1 MTNQLHEDEAQ
12 GEARRSTV
20 HTEMSTGLPHLD
32 RVLKGILPGDN
43 IVWQVDSIDNYLP
56 FIEPFVTASIRA
68 GRQVTYFRFAE
79 HPPLVPKQN
88 GVAIYEL
95 NPQEGFENFI
105 SEIFD
110 VIEKYGVGACY
121 IFDCLSDLS
130 ADWYSDRMLGNFF
143 MLTCPYLYDFD
154 TATYFGLLRNHHMAD
169 PINAIHTTAQVVI
182 DVYQN
187 RQMLYIHPLK
197 VWKRHSPT
205 MYMLHSWDGDKFVPV
220 TSSAITSE
228 ILGSVPQPWLDFSI
242 QPTDIWTRDFT
253 RAQQLERDIAQ
264 GNDRSRESDEL
275 FERLLRMVVTR
286 DDRLLSLARKYL
298 SLTDLVGIGKR
309 MIGTGLIGGKSVGML
324 ISRAIIAK
332 ESPSLNELLES
343 HDSFFIG
350 SDVFYTYLVRNKC
363 WWIRRKLKQSKTIL
377 DRAEDVRQ
385 RLLSGTFPDEI
396 RLQFEQMLNYFGQSP
411 IIVRSSSLLEDAYGN
426 AFSGKYE
433 SVFCANQGTPAER
446 LEAFMDAIR
455 TVYASTMS
463 QEALAYRSH
472 WNLLDLD
479 EQMALLVQRVSGQM
493 YGSYYF
499 PQAAGVGFSYNPYV
513 WSSDIDPTQGV
524 LRLVFGLGTRA
535 VDRSDDDYTRVVA
548 INAPLKRPEATR
560 DEVRKFTQ
568 RKVDVIDLSENCQK
582 SCEFEQAVAE
592 AEGFPL
598 ETFASRDKEIERR
611 AMERGMSSVF
621 PYILTFDTMLSKTG
635 FIEAMRKM
643 LAILH
648 GAYKHAVDIEFTA
661 NFLSGSVFRINL
673 LQCRP
678 FQVKH
683 QHLAV
688 PMPSSVDPSR
698 IVLKTSGPLIG
709 NSRNMTVRRL
719 IYVVPSAYSLLNMA
733 GRYSIARL
741 VGKLTHLDEEGGILL
756 LGPGRWGTSTP
767 SLGVPVSFAEIDTV
781 SVMCEIAE
789 MHEGLVPDVSLGTHF
804 FNDLVEMDM
813 MYMAIYPD
821 RAGTTLNSD
830 LLLRAPNHLADFV
843 PDASTWTGCVW
854 VIQGEDFGE
863 GKELRLSVNAMS
875 QEGIL
880 YIADIG
886 AQDSPSPGAK
896 DRGGHMPIPEE
907 AASTAAS
914 KAGTGKMEGEVQQ

>member
-1 MTNQLHEDEAQ
+1 MTNQLKVDEAPGDQ
-12 GEARRSTV
+12 RRSTV
-20 HTEMSTGLPHLD
+20 HTQMSTGLPNLD
-32 RVLKGILPGDN
+32 RVIKGVLPGDN
-43 IVWQVDSIDNYLP
+43 IVWQVDSIDNYIP
-56 FIEPFVTASIRA
+56 FIEPFVEASIGA
-68 GRQVTYFRFAE
+68 GRQVIYFRFAE
-79 HPPLVPKQN
+79 HTPLVPKQS
-88 GVAIYEL
+88 GVAVYEL
-95 NPQEGFENFI
+95 HPQEGFENFI

-121 IFDCLSDLS
+121 VFDCLSDLS
-130 ADWYSDRMLGNFF
+130 VDWYSDRMLGNFF
-143 MLTCPYLYDFD
+143 MLTCPYLYDYD
-154 TATYFGLLRNHHMAD
+154 TATYFGLLRNHHMAGA
-169 PINAIHTTAQVVI
+169 INAIHTTAQVVI
-182 DVYQN
+182 DVHQN
-187 RQMLYIHPLK
+187 REMLYIHPLK

-205 MYMLHSWDGDKFVPV
+205 MYMLHSWSGNDFVPV

-242 QPTDIWTRDFT
+242 QPTDIWTRDFA
-253 RAQQLERDIAQ
+253 RAQQLATEIAQ
-264 GNDRSRESDEL
+264 GKILSKESDEL

-286 DDRLLSLARKYL
+286 DERLLSLARQCL
-298 SLTDLVGIGKR
+298 DLTDLVGIGKR

-332 ESPSLNELLES
+332 KSPSLNELIES

-363 WWIRRKLKQSKTIL
+363 WWIRRKLKLSSVIF
-377 DRAEDVRQ
+377 DGAEDVRQ
-385 RLLSGTFPDEI
+385 RLLGGTFPEEI

-446 LEAFMDAIR
+446 LESFMDAVR

-463 QEALAYRSH
+463 REALAYRSH
-472 WNLLDLD
+472 WNLLDHD
-479 EQMALLVQRVSGQM
+479 EQMALLIQRVSGQM
-493 YGSYYF
+493 HGNLYF

-568 RKVDVIDLSENCQK
+568 RKVDVIDLAENCQAT
-582 SCEFEQAVAE
+582 CEFEQAVAKT
-592 AEGFPL
+592 EGIPL
-598 ETFASRDKEIERR
+598 ETFASRDVELEKR
-611 AMERGMSSVF
+611 AREQGISSSF
-621 PYILTFDTMLSKTG
+621 PYVLTFDRMLSKTG
-635 FIEAMRKM
+635 FIGAMREM

-648 GAYKHAVDIEFTA
+648 GAYQHAVDIEFTA
-661 NFLSGSVFRINL
+661 NFLSDSVFRINL

-683 QHLAV
+683 QPLAV
-688 PMPSSVDPSR
+688 SMPSSIDLSR
-698 IVLKTSGPLIG
+698 IILKTSGPLIG
-709 NSRNMTVRRL
+709 NSRDMTVRRV
-719 IYVVPSAYSLLNMA
+719 IYVVPSAYSKLNMA

-741 VGKLTHLDEEGGILL
+741 VGRLTHLDDEGGILL

-781 SVMCEIAE
+781 SVMCEIAA

-813 MYMAIYPD
+813 LYMALYPD
-821 RAGTTLNSD
+821 RMETVLNSD
-830 LLLRAPNHLADFV
+830 LLLQVRSRLTDFI
-843 PDASTWTGCVW
+843 PDAAAWAECVRL
-854 VIQGEDFGE
+854 IHGGDFGE

-875 QEGIL
+875 QEGML
-880 YIADIG
+880 YVAEIAE
-886 AQDSPSPGAK
+886 QSSPMQGLK
-896 DRGGHMPIPEE
+896 DRGMHLPAPTAIDAE
-907 AASTAAS
+907 AASRTR
-914 KAGTGKMEGEVQQ
+914 TGKTEKELSQ